1 MKYGDLIQFD
11 AIESV
16 IQLREASQSE
26 AARNHVRSFVI
37 SEDMAG
43 RLINRFFPQMQFEN
57 PSDHKGLLVI
67 GNYGTG
73 KSHLMA
79 VLSAL
84 AEDKALLEE
93 VNHPDVKEAAA
104 CIAGRFKVIRTEIGA
119 STMSLRDIL
128 ITELQTHLKR
138 MGVEYSFPPSNTIT
152 NHKGA
157 FDDMM
162 NLFEK
167 VYPDHG
173 LLLVVDELLDYLRG
187 RKAQELTLDL
197 GFLREI
203 GEVCKTLRFRFI
215 AGLQE
220 AIFES
225 SQFQF
230 AADSLR
236 RVKDRFEQILIA
248 RNDVKFVV
256 AERLLKKTAEQQA
269 LIRAHLEPFAKYY
282 SDLHSRM
289 DEYVRLFPVHP
300 DYISTFELI
309 TVAEKREVLK
319 TLSMSMKAMLNQEVP
334 QEAPGLLAYDSYW
347 ETLSNNAA
355 FQADTTIKPVI
366 DCSRTLQS
374 RIEAAFPRPTYKPMA
389 MRIIHALSIHRLTTG
404 DIYNSMGA
412 TAKELRDQLC
422 LFDPLIAELG
432 DNEPDQDL
440 LGQVEVVLQEIL
452 KTVSGQ
458 FISYHPDNGQYHLDL
473 KKTEDFDAQIE
484 AKANTLD
491 PSTLDLFYYEALKR
505 VMECQDITYVTGYK
519 VWEHEL
525 IWPNRKAARKGYL
538 FFGSPNERSTVV
550 PQREFYL
557 YFIQPY
563 SPPRFKDEKAADE
576 VFFRLKDM
584 DEVFQSTLK
593 RFAAAQ
599 TLASSSSGHSKAVYE
614 GKAKQ
619 ALTQLNLWLQEHRT
633 EAFELTYQ
641 GSTKRMMNW
650 VKNADFRALAGLSP
664 QSTLSFRD
672 MVNAVASHC
681 LSAHF
686 EDRAPEYPHFS
697 VLITGANRTQ
707 ASQEALRAI
716 ASQRPTKQATAVLDA
731 LELLDGDKL
740 SPAHSRYARFILELL
755 KSKGHGQ
762 VLNRQELID
771 NDLGEEY
778 MNLHTYRLEVEWVVV
793 LLAALVYSG
802 DIVIAYPGV
811 KYGAGELA
819 QLAAGDINDLINF
832 KHLEQP
838 KEWNLPALAAL
849 FDLLDLPPGLVQL
862 VTQGQDDPVRQMQTA
877 VSRMA
882 DRMATAL
889 NTLIKGC
896 AFWGINLIETSG
908 IASQKEAWQRTKSF
922 LDAISA
928 YTSPGKLKNFRF
940 STEDVQSHAPA
951 IQALHGLN
959 GITSLA
965 AELAPITAW
974 ISEAMLTMP
983 ADQEWSRQAADTKKR
998 LLAIITSTAPA
1009 ELPAQTQTIA
1019 TTLLQL
1025 KKEYISIYTRLH
1037 GTARLN
1043 TQETDLKNTLLHDPR
1058 LNQLDQLATTID
1070 MMPVRQLQDFRNAM
1084 GRLRSCSALST
1095 KDLETSAICPHCSFK
1110 PVTEARENASLVLQ
1124 HLSDELDQLTEKWI
1138 QTLLTNLQDP
1148 SIRSTMEELLQEE
1161 ERRLVNAFRTE
1172 QTLPDSP
1179 EQMNLLVQVL
1189 KKLFSGLKKIAL
1201 SKQDLIQHLSAM
1213 GPSSPQE
1220 IKQAFSRYVDEC
1232 TRGAQE
1238 DHIRI
1243 VVEDSEPIH
1252 FPS

>member
-138 MGVEYSFPPSNTIT
+138 MGVDYSFPPSNTIA

-162 NLFEK
+162 SLFEK
-167 VYPDHG
+167 VYPDQG

-187 RKAQELTLDL
+187 RKEQELTLDL

-225 SQFQF
+225 PQFQF
-230 AADSLR
+230 AANSLR

-432 DNEPDQDL
+432 DSEPDQDL

-563 SPPRFKDEKAADE
+563 APPRFKDEKAADE

-650 VKNADFRALAGLSP
+650 VKNADFRALVGLSP

-922 LDAISA
+922 LDSIST

-951 IQALHGLN
+951 IQALNGLN

-1025 KKEYISIYTRLH
+1025 KKEYISVYTRLH

-1058 LNQLDQLATTID
+1058 LNQLDRLATID

-1084 GRLRSCSALST
+1084 GRLRSCSTLST

-1148 SIRSTMEELLQEE
+1148 SIRSTLEELLQEE

-1172 QTLPDSP
+1172 QTLPDST

-1201 SKQDLIQHLSAM
+1201 SKQDLIRHLSAM
-1213 GPSSPQE
+1213 GPSSPKE
-1220 IKQAFSRYVDEC
+1220 IKQAFNRYVDEC

-1243 VVEDSEPIH
+1243 VVEDGEPGH